1 MAKPRTSFVC
11 SDCGSVASR
20 WTGQCA
26 DCKAWNTMTEQ
37 VETAGLNR
45 MSQTPGAHKSL
56 AQTAPVLSLADIE
69 AIDVPRF
76 GTGIEEFDRVLGG
89 GLVAGGV
96 VLIGGDPGIGKS
108 TLLLQALSNLAATRN
123 TLYVSGEESGAQIAL
138 RARRLQVEAKELK
151 LQAEIQLEKILGTIA
166 DVQPDVVVI
175 DSIQTLYSDA
185 LTSAP
190 GSVSQVRE
198 CAAQLTRVAKQTG
211 VTIILVGHVT
221 KEGSLAGPRVLE
233 HIVDTVLY
241 FEGDTQSSF
250 RLVRAIKNRFGAVNE
265 LGVFAMTEK
274 GLKGVSNPSAL
285 FLSQHDN
292 QVPGSCVM
300 VTQEGTRPLLVEVQA
315 LVDASHLPNAR
326 RLSVGLEQNRLAM
339 LLAVLHRHAGIA
351 AFDQDV
357 FINAVGGVKITEPAA
372 DLAVLLAIN
381 SSMRNK
387 PLPRGLVVFGEVGL
401 AGEIRPA
408 PRGQERLREASKL
421 GFSVAV
427 IPKAN
432 APKQPI
438 EGMTI
443 VAVER
448 IDEAFS
454 KLRELD

>member
-11 SDCGSVASR
+11 SECGAIASR
-20 WTGQCA
+20 WSGQCP

-37 VETAGLNR
+37 VESAGVNR
-45 MSQTPGAHKSL
+45 MSQATHHKAL
-56 AQTAPVLSLADIE
+56 AQTAPVLSLKDIE

-76 GTGIEEFDRVLGG
+76 GTGIDEFDRVLGG

-108 TLLLQALSNLAATRN
+108 TLLLQALANLAETRS

-138 RARRLQVEAKELK
+138 RARRLSVEAKDLK
-151 LQAEIQLEKILGTIA
+151 LQAEIQLEKILGTLA
-166 DVQPDVVVI
+166 DLKPEVAVI

-211 VTIILVGHVT
+211 ITIILVGHVT
-221 KEGSLAGPRVLE
+221 KEGALAGPRVLE

-285 FLSQHDN
+285 FLSQHDT

-421 GFSVAV
+421 GFSIAV

-448 IDEAFS
+448 IDQAFS

>member
-11 SDCGSVASR
+11 GDCGSIASR
-20 WTGQCA
+20 WTGQCG

-37 VETAGLNR
+37 VESQGVNR
-45 MSQTPGAHKSL
+45 MSQAIHHKAL

-89 GLVAGGV
+89 GLVPGGV

-108 TLLLQALSNLAATRN
+108 TLLLQALANLAATRN

-138 RARRLQVEAKELK
+138 RAKRLQVEARDLK
-151 LQAEIQLEKILGTIA
+151 LQAEIQLEKILGTLA
-166 DVQPDVVVI
+166 DVKPEVAVI

-211 VTIILVGHVT
+211 ITIILVGHVT
-221 KEGSLAGPRVLE
+221 KEGALAGPRVLE

-285 FLSQHDN
+285 FLSQHDS

-357 FINAVGGVKITEPAA
+357 FINAVGGVKIAEPAA

-421 GFSVAV
+421 GFSIAMV
-427 IPKAN
+427 PKAN
-432 APKQPI
+432 APKQKI

-443 VAVER
+443 IAVER

-454 KLRELD
+454 KLRDLD

>member
-1 MAKPRTSFVC
+1 MAKPKTSFTC
-11 SDCGSVASR
+11 SECGAISSR
-20 WTGQCA
+20 WMGQCA
-26 DCKAWNTMTEQ
+26 ACHAWNTLVETVQ
-37 VETAGLNR
+37 ETAGVNR
-45 MSQTPGAHKSL
+45 LSQQGPHRSL
-56 AQTAPVLSLADIE
+56 AQTAPVLSLSDIE
-69 AIDVPRF
+69 AVDVPRF

-108 TLLLQALSNLAATRN
+108 TLLLQALANISAAKS

-138 RARRLQVEAKELK
+138 RARRLGVDGRELK
-151 LQAEIQLEKILGTIA
+151 LQAEIQLEKILGTLA
-166 DVQPDVVVI
+166 DLKPEVAVI
-175 DSIQTLYSDA
+175 DSIQTVYSDA

-190 GSVSQVRE
+190 GSVAQVRE

-221 KEGSLAGPRVLE
+221 KEGALAGPRVLE

-241 FEGDTQSSF
+241 FEGDPQSSF

-285 FLSQHDN
+285 FLSQHDT
-292 QVPGSCVM
+292 QVPGACVM
-300 VTQEGTRPLLVEVQA
+300 VTQEGTRPLLVEIQA
-315 LVDASHLPNAR
+315 LVDTSHLPNAR

-387 PLPRGLVVFGEVGL
+387 PLPRGLVVFGEIGL

-408 PRGQERLREASKL
+408 PRGQERLREAAKL
-421 GFSVAV
+421 GFSIAM

-432 APKQPI
+432 VPKQKI

-448 IDEAFS
+448 IDEAFN